1 LNLVFPKYLR
11 LNLSITFQGWER
23 GCGSQKKG
31 AAVLWR
37 LGVGT
42 LELEGW
48 GGAALGWLAC
58 LLCFTGGQP
67 ALVHG
72 RQRWV
77 LVMSK
82 AVSTHG
88 EE

>member
-1 LNLVFPKYLR
+1 M
-11 LNLSITFQGWER
+11 
-23 GCGSQKKG
+23 G

-48 GGAALGWLAC
+48 GGGALGWLAC
-58 LLCFTGGQP
+58 LLCFTVGQP

-77 LVMSK
+77 LVMSE

>member
-1 LNLVFPKYLR
+1 M
-11 LNLSITFQGWER
+11 
-23 GCGSQKKG
+23 
-31 AAVLWR
+31 LWR

-48 GGAALGWLAC
+48 GGGALGWLAC

-72 RQRWV
+72 RRRWI
-77 LVMSK
+77 LVMSD

-88 EE
+88 EK